1 MWEREQRN
9 IGTMGDLQKQRD
21 TKSLIDAHGSNKTRR
36 GVPVEMENEKRMR
49 SSYNSQSYQ
58 DEDLRWWHSL
68 LI

>member
-36 GVPVEMENEKRMR
+36 GVPVEMESEKRMIDGPALKVISP
-49 SSYNSQSYQ
+49 SSA
-58 DEDLRWWHSL
+58 L
-68 LI
+68 LLLLA